1 MEVAPVPWLRLV
13 ASLKTT
19 ARLFNLD
26 EVRARGAASVMEY
39 DITRRRAAKVRP
51 YRTCSPSRRQH
62 QLLYVYVILKAAPLR
77 TFQVST
83 RLSSTG
89 SQFLPGPNSTGRRSV
104 TFIHHFQPK
113 FNFLRVSSAGA
124 NSRIPFPARRALKAS
139 FSLSASST
147 SACRVLTS
155 AGRNILP
162 CSRNAKRE

>member
-1 MEVAPVPWLRLV
+1 MEAAPVPWLGLI

-26 EVRARGAASVMEY
+26 EVRARGAAAVMEY
-39 DITRRRAAKVRP
+39 ITRRRAAKVRP

-104 TFIHHFQPK
+104 TFIHHFHPK
-113 FNFLRVSSAGA
+113 FNFHRVSSAGT
-124 NSRIPFPARRALKAS
+124 NSRAPFPARRALKAS

-162 CSRNAKRE
+162 CSRHAKRE